1 MDNNF
6 FDRRLIILRKKY
18 SVEIVSLLWYARGML
33 GRKVSDAEV
42 EQICQLLDSGF
53 TVDDIAAQIDKYY
66 GKHID
71 KDI

>member
-1 MDNNF
+1 MSNNF
-6 FDRRLIILRKKY
+6 FDRRLIVLRKKY
-18 SVEIVSLLWYARGML
+18 GVEIVSLLWYTRGML
-33 GRKVSDAEV
+33 GREVSDTEV